1 MMNNGIKINKKTMNT
16 DNFTALN
23 KKMNN
28 EKLGFGKPGKD
39 EKLKEIP
46 KAW

>member
-1 MMNNGIKINKKTMNT
+1 MMNNGIRINKKTMNT

-28 EKLGFGKPGKD
+28 ENWDLENQVKMKN
-39 EKLKEIP
+39 
-46 KAW
+46 